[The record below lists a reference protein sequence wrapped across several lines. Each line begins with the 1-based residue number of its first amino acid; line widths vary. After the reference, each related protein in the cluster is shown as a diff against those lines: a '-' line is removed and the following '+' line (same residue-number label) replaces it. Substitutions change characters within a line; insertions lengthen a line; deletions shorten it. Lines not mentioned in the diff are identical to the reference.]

1 VASAAQGDTNV
12 GTGALAVD
20 DSLFEQT
27 QALLLLCRAKRLKIA
42 TAESCTGG
50 LLAAALTEVP
60 GSSDVFERGF
70 VTYSDEAKQSLLG
83 VSSATLATHGAVS
96 RECAKAMAAG
106 ALSRAPVDLAVS
118 VTGIAGPQGAVAGK
132 PVGLVHF
139 AAASRGGQHL
149 DDSRDYGNIGR
160 SQVRH
165 ASVVQALAM
174 LHEMAQKA

>member
-1 VASAAQGDTNV
+1 M
-12 GTGALAVD
+12 D
-20 DSLFEQT
+20 DRLFEQA
-27 QALLLLCRAKRLKIA
+27 QALLILCRSKGLKIA

-70 VTYSDEAKQSLLG
+70 VTYSNEAKQMLLG
-83 VSSATLATHGAVS
+83 VSPQTIESHGAVS
-96 RECAKAMAAG
+96 RECAQAMAAG

-118 VTGIAGPQGAVAGK
+118 VTGIAGPGGEVAGK

-139 AAASRGGQHL
+139 GAASRGGQRL
-149 DDSRDYGNIGR
+149 DETRKYGDIGR

-165 ASVVQALAM
+165 ASVAQALAM
-174 LHEMAQKA
+174 LHTMAQKE

>member
-1 VASAAQGDTNV
+1 M
-12 GTGALAVD
+12 D
-20 DSLFEQT
+20 DRLFEQA
-27 QALLLLCRAKRLKIA
+27 QALLILCQSKGLKIT

-70 VTYSDEAKQSLLG
+70 VTYSNEAKQMLLG
-83 VSSATLATHGAVS
+83 VSPQTIESHGAVS
-96 RECAKAMAAG
+96 RECAQAMAAG

-118 VTGIAGPQGAVAGK
+118 VTGIAGPGGEVAGK

-139 AAASRGGQHL
+139 GAASRGGQRL
-149 DDSRDYGNIGR
+149 DETRKYGDIGR

-165 ASVVQALAM
+165 ASVAQALAM
-174 LHEMAQKA
+174 LHTMAQKE

>member
-1 VASAAQGDTNV
+1 M
-12 GTGALAVD
+12 D
-20 DSLFEQT
+20 DRLFEQA
-27 QALLLLCRAKRLKIA
+27 QALLILCQSKGLKIT

-70 VTYSDEAKQSLLG
+70 VTYSNEAKQMLLG
-83 VSSATLATHGAVS
+83 VSPQTIESHGAVS
-96 RECAKAMAAG
+96 RECAQAMAAG

-118 VTGIAGPQGAVAGK
+118 VTGIAGPGGEVVGK

-139 AAASRGGQHL
+139 GAASRGGQRL
-149 DDSRDYGNIGR
+149 DETRKYGDIGR

-165 ASVVQALAM
+165 ASVAQALAM
-174 LHEMAQKA
+174 LHTMAQKE

>member
-1 VASAAQGDTNV
+1 M
-12 GTGALAVD
+12 D
-20 DSLFEQT
+20 DRLFEQA
-27 QALLLLCRAKRLKIA
+27 QALLILCRSKGLKIA

-70 VTYSDEAKQSLLG
+70 VTYSNEAKQMLLG
-83 VSSATLATHGAVS
+83 VSPQTIESHGAVS
-96 RECAKAMAAG
+96 RECAQAMAAG

-118 VTGIAGPQGAVAGK
+118 VTGIAGPGGEVVGK

-139 AAASRGGQHL
+139 GAASRGGQRL
-149 DDSRDYGNIGR
+149 DETRKYGDIGR

-165 ASVVQALAM
+165 ASVAQALAM
-174 LHEMAQKA
+174 LHTMAQKE

>member
-1 VASAAQGDTNV
+1 M
-12 GTGALAVD
+12 D
-20 DSLFEQT
+20 DRLFEQA
-27 QALLLLCRAKRLKIA
+27 QALLILCRSKGLKIA

-70 VTYSDEAKQSLLG
+70 VTYSNEAKQMLLG
-83 VSSATLATHGAVS
+83 VSPQMIESHGAVS
-96 RECAKAMAAG
+96 RECAQTMAAG

-118 VTGIAGPQGAVAGK
+118 VTGIAGPGGEVAGK

-139 AAASRGGQHL
+139 GAASRSGQRL
-149 DDSRDYGNIGR
+149 DETRKYGDIGR

-165 ASVVQALAM
+165 ASVAQALTM
-174 LHEMAQKA
+174 LHAMAERE

>member
-1 VASAAQGDTNV
+1 MDK
-12 GTGALAVD
+12 
-20 DSLFEQT
+20 SLFEQA
-27 QALLLLCRAKRLKIA
+27 QALLILCRSKGLKIA

-70 VTYSDEAKQSLLG
+70 ITYSNEAKQTLLG
-83 VSSATLATHGAVS
+83 VSSQTIETHGAVS
-96 RECAKAMAAG
+96 RECAQAMAAG

-118 VTGIAGPQGAVAGK
+118 VTGIAGPGGEVAGK

-139 AAASRGGQHL
+139 GAASRGGQHL
-149 DDSRDYGNIGR
+149 DQTRKYGDVGR

-165 ASVVQALAM
+165 DSVAQALAM
-174 LHEMAQKA
+174 LHEMAQNE

>member
-1 VASAAQGDTNV
+1 MM
-12 GTGALAVD
+12 D
-20 DSLFEQT
+20 DRLFEQA
-27 QALLLLCRAKRLKIA
+27 QALLILCQSKGLKIT

-70 VTYSDEAKQSLLG
+70 VTYSNEAKQMLLG
-83 VSSATLATHGAVS
+83 VSPQTIESHGAVS
-96 RECAKAMAAG
+96 RECAQAMAAG

-118 VTGIAGPQGAVAGK
+118 VTGIAGPGGEVAGK

-139 AAASRGGQHL
+139 GAASRGGQRL
-149 DDSRDYGNIGR
+149 DETRKYGDIGR

-165 ASVVQALAM
+165 ASVAQALAM
-174 LHEMAQKA
+174 LHTMAQKE